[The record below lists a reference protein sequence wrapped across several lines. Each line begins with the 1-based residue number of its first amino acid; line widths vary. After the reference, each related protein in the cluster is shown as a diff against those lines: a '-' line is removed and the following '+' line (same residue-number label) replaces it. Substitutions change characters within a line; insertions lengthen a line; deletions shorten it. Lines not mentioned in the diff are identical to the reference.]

1 MIIDEQIKE
10 AFDRVSDL
18 ISDIS
23 SEHYLN
29 YIEGKLLGVCL
40 AQQVEI
46 EFLYN
51 KIENLEGY
59 IEWKTNKK
67 D

>member
-23 SEHYLN
+23 SKHYLN